1 MDSLSVHQLFSLT
14 LQNVKLCN
22 GMEQL
27 VEIPKVQV
35 IMAFVATCIESTARH
50 LNSTYQEV
58 YGRMKRVGLIER
70 YIIPHYESLH
80 TESRENIAN
89 GMIECL
95 NQWESSK

>member
-1 MDSLSVHQLFSLT
+1 M
-14 LQNVKLCN
+14 QNVKLCH

-27 VEIPKVQV
+27 VEIPKAQV
-35 IMAFVATCIESTARH
+35 IMAFVATCIESTARL
-50 LNSTYQEV
+50 LNTTYQEV
-58 YGRMKRVGLIER
+58 YNRMKRVGMIER

-95 NQWESSK
+95 NQWENSK